1 MLNDNWM
8 LVTAGNDA
16 KFNMMTARWGG
27 LGVLFGK
34 PVAFCFVSPLRY
46 TWQLL
51 DKGETYTLSFYT
63 EAYRDALQICGT
75 TSGSDTDKV
84 KATGLTPVTTP
95 SGAKAFGEAWMVVEC
110 RKLMQQSLSPGAIV
124 DSAERA
130 NWNTKPLMLRVF
142 PVLIFGE
149 PENRFWR
156 NRIKPLI
163 LRRFEVEACRV
174 P

>member
-16 KFNMMTARWGG
+16 KFNMMTASWGG

-51 DKGETYTLSFYT
+51 DKGDTYTLSFYT

-84 KATGLTPVTTP
+84 RADGTDSRHDSVG
-95 SGAKAFGEAWMVVEC
+95 
-110 RKLMQQSLSPGAIV
+110 RQSF
-124 DSAERA
+124 R
-130 NWNTKPLMLRVF
+130 
-142 PVLIFGE
+142 
-149 PENRFWR
+149 
-156 NRIKPLI
+156 
-163 LRRFEVEACRV
+163 
-174 P
+174 

>member
-1 MLNDNWM
+1 MGFKEIAVEELNFNPFTKIGTEWM
-8 LVTAGNDA
+8 LITAGDEKN
-16 KFNMMTARWGG
+16 FNTMTASWGG

-51 DKGETYTLSFYT
+51 DKGDTYTLSFYT
-63 EAYRDALQICGT
+63 EAYRDAFQICGT

-84 KATGLTPVTTP
+84 RAMGLTPVTTP

-130 NWNTKPLMLRVF
+130 NWNTKPLNTMF
-142 PVLIFGE
+142 IGE
-149 PENRFWR
+149 IINVW
-156 NRIKPLI
+156 IK
-163 LRRFEVEACRV
+163 
-174 P
+174 